1 MPTRFLILG
10 NGLKPQKATKQP
22 TAFSKATTM
31 AMENPGV
38 EIHLYQ
44 LHTSLRQ
51 DLEPGTQN
59 QEPDTPGRR

>member
-10 NGLKPQKATKQP
+10 NGLQPQKATKER
-22 TAFSKATTM
+22 TALGKAAAM
-31 AMENPGV
+31 AVENPGV

-51 DLEPGTQN
+51 DPQPTLPAN
-59 QEPDTPGRR
+59 QSHPGR